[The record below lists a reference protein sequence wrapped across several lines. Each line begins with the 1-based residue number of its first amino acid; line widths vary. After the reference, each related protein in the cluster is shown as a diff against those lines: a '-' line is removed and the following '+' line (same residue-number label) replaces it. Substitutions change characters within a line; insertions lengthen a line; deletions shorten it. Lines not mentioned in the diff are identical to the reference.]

1 MRSCCGPALAA
12 TEEMNDAPAGS
23 HRVATNPP
31 VDPGRGEWANPPEA
45 MMFAAMTNGLP
56 LGLGGAPLGNLFT
69 AIDDDAALALVRAAW
84 ASGCRSFDTAPHYG
98 NGLSEHRLGQALRG
112 FDRAAFSL
120 SSKVGRLLL
129 PDAAAAREQNG
140 YVGVLPFVQAWDY
153 SAHGVRRSVEDSL
166 QRLGL
171 AALDAVYVH
180 DCDAGVHG
188 QDYARVLRQVVGEAL
203 PELRRMQRDGLLR
216 HIGLGVNDVQVCL
229 DVLHQAELDCILLA
243 GRYSLVDHG
252 ALAELLP
259 LCERR
264 GVRIA
269 LGGVFNSG
277 ILATGVR
284 GGLGAPLRFNYAQ
297 APQHWIDRVG
307 AVEDICGRHQVPL
320 RAAALQ
326 FPLAHPAVEI
336 VLLGP
341 QDRSQWDD
349 GVTMLGH
356 AVPEAFWQELRAAR
370 LVPEAAPLPVPER
383 A

>member
-1 MRSCCGPALAA
+1 
-12 TEEMNDAPAGS
+12 
-23 HRVATNPP
+23 
-31 VDPGRGEWANPPEA
+31 
-45 MMFAAMTNGLP
+45 MFAPMSNGLP
-56 LGLGGAPLGNLFT
+56 LGLGGAPLGNLFA
-69 AIDDDAALALVRAAW
+69 AISDDAALALVRAAW

-112 FDRAAFSL
+112 HDRGAFTL

-129 PDAAAAREQNG
+129 PDASAPRDQNG
-140 YVGVLPFVQAWDY
+140 YVNVLPFVQAWDY
-153 SAHGVRRSVEDSL
+153 SARGVRRSVEDSL

-171 AALDAVYVH
+171 ATLDVVYVH

-188 QDYARVLRQVVGEAL
+188 QDYPRVLRQVVDEAL
-203 PELRRMQRDGLLR
+203 PELRLLQREGVLR

-229 DVLHQAELDCILLA
+229 DVLRQTELDCLLLA

-259 LCERR
+259 LCQQR

-284 GGLGAPLRFNYAQ
+284 AGAGSALRFNYAR
-297 APQHWIDRVG
+297 APRHWIDRVA
-307 AVEDICGRHQVPL
+307 AVEDVCARHAVPL

-326 FPLAHPAVEI
+326 FPLAHPAIDI

-341 QDRSQWDD
+341 QDPLQWDD

-356 AVPEAFWQELRAAR
+356 AVPPAFWRELRAAN
-370 LVPEAAPLPVPER
+370 LVPSQAPLPAP
-383 A
+383 AIP